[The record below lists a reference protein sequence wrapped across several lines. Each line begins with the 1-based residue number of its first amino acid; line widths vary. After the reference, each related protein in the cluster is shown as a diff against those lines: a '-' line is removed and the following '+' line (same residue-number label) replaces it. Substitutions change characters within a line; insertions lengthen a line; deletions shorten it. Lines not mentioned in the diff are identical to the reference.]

1 MEPLDFVMRALDQ
14 KRRTA
19 PNGED
24 YWMGR
29 DIQVILG
36 YTEWRNFESVIKKA
50 KMACDG
56 SGVPSTYHFVETNKV
71 ISAGKGAE
79 LERADCYLTRYA
91 CYLIAMSGDTTK
103 PEVATAHT
111 YFAVQTRRQE
121 VSDQEK
127 RVALRER
134 VQMSNRVLA
143 GTARGAG
150 VTRFALFN
158 DAGYRGL
165 YGMGLADIMRRKKI
179 PAKDKLLDRA
189 GRAELAANE
198 FRITQT
204 QQKLER
210 ERVQGERAAM
220 QTHHKVGE
228 EVRVAIR
235 RIGGVPPED
244 LPIEEPI
251 QNVKK
256 QLAKRAKAGTLSLE
270 TTDEEI
276 ND

>member
-14 KRRTA
+14 KKRTA

-29 DIQVILG
+29 DIQAILG
-36 YTEWRNFESVIKKA
+36 YAEWRNFDSVIKKA
-50 KMACDG
+50 RTACDA
-56 SGVPSTYHFVETNKV
+56 SGVPSSYHFVETNKV

-91 CYLIAMSGDTTK
+91 CYLIAMNGDSSK
-103 PEVATAHT
+103 GEVATAQS

-121 VSDQEK
+121 LSDQEK

-134 VQMSNRVLA
+134 VRVSNKILA
-143 GTARGAG
+143 GTASEAG

-165 YGMGLADIMRRKKI
+165 YGMGLADIKRRKRI
-179 PAKDKLLDRA
+179 PPKDQLLDRA

-210 ERVQGERAAM
+210 ERIQGEHAAM
-220 QTHHKVGE
+220 QTHQKVGE
-228 EVRVAIR
+228 EVRAAIK
-235 RIGGVPPED
+235 RIGGVQPED

-251 QNVKK
+251 QKVKK
-256 QLAKRAKAGTLSLE
+256 RLAKGARAENLPLRDRE
-270 TTDEEI
+270 QE
-276 ND
+276 

>member
-14 KRRTA
+14 KKRTA

-29 DIQVILG
+29 DIQAILG
-36 YTEWRNFESVIKKA
+36 YAEWRNFSDSVIKKA
-50 KMACDG
+50 RTACDG
-56 SGVPSTYHFVETNKV
+56 SGVPSSYHFVETNKV

-91 CYLIAMSGDTTK
+91 CYLIAMNGDSSK
-103 PEVATAHT
+103 AEVATAQT

-121 VSDQEK
+121 LSDQEK

-134 VQMSNRVLA
+134 VQMSNKVLA
-143 GTARGAG
+143 GTARSAG

-165 YGMGLADIMRRKKI
+165 YGMGLADIIRRKKI
-179 PAKDKLLDRA
+179 PPKGKLLDRS

-210 ERVQGERAAM
+210 ERIQGEHAAM
-220 QTHHKVGE
+220 QTHRRVGE
-228 EVRVAIR
+228 EVRAAIK
-235 RIGGVPPED
+235 RIGGVQPED

-251 QNVKK
+251 EKVKK
-256 QLAKRAKAGTLSLE
+256 RLAKGVRTEGLPLRDGK
-270 TTDEEI
+270 EE
-276 ND
+276 

>member
-1 MEPLDFVMRALDQ
+1 MGSLDFVMRALDQ
-14 KRRTA
+14 KKRTA

-36 YTEWRNFESVIKKA
+36 YAEWRNFSATVIKKA
-50 KMACDG
+50 KAACDG
-56 SGVPSTYHFVETNKV
+56 SGVPSSYHFVETNKV

-91 CYLIAMSGDTTK
+91 CYLIAMNGDSSK
-103 PEVATAHT
+103 AEVATAQT
-111 YFAVQTRRQE
+111 YFAVQARRQE
-121 VSDQEK
+121 LSDQEK

-134 VQMSNRVLA
+134 VRASNKVLV
-143 GTARGAG
+143 GTARQVG
-150 VTRFALFN
+150 VTRFGLFN
-158 DAGYRGL
+158 DEGYRGL

-179 PAKDKLLDRA
+179 PPKDKLLDRA

-220 QTHHKVGE
+220 HTHRKVGE
-228 EVRVAIR
+228 EVREAIK

-244 LPIEEPI
+244 LPSEEPI
-251 QNVKK
+251 GKVKK
-256 QLAKRAKAGTLSLE
+256 RLAKGVISESLPL
-270 TTDEEI
+270 TGSKEE
-276 ND
+276 

>member
-1 MEPLDFVMRALDQ
+1 MEPLDSVIRALDEK
-14 KRRTA
+14 KRVA

-24 YWMGR
+24 YWMAR
-29 DIQVILG
+29 DIQGILG
-36 YTEWRNFESVIKKA
+36 YEKWDNFEAVIRKA
-50 KMACDG
+50 RAACDG
-56 SGVPSTYHFVETNKV
+56 AHINPKYHFLDTKKV
-71 ISAGKGAE
+71 ITAGKGAA
-79 LERADCYLTRYA
+79 LERADCYLTLYA

-134 VQMSNRVLA
+134 VQMSNRILA
-143 GTARGAG
+143 GTARTAG

-165 YGMGLADIMRRKKI
+165 YGMGLADIKRRKRI
-179 PAKDKLLDRA
+179 PPKDQLLDRA

-210 ERVQGERAAM
+210 ERIQGEHAAM
-220 QTHHKVGE
+220 QTHQKVGE
-228 EVRVAIR
+228 EVRAAIK
-235 RIGGVPPED
+235 RIGGVQPED

-251 QNVKK
+251 QKVKK
-256 QLAKRAKAGTLSLE
+256 RLAKGARAENLPLRDK
-270 TTDEEI
+270 EEE
-276 ND
+276 

>member
-14 KRRTA
+14 KKRMA

-29 DIQVILG
+29 DIQAILG
-36 YTEWRNFESVIKKA
+36 YAAWRNFESVIKKA
-50 KMACDG
+50 KTACDG
-56 SGVPSTYHFVETNKV
+56 AGVPSSYHFVETNKV
-71 ISAGKGAE
+71 IRAGKGAE
-79 LERADCYLTRYA
+79 LERVDCYLTRYA
-91 CYLIAMSGDTTK
+91 CYLIAMNGDSSK
-103 PEVATAHT
+103 AEVATAQA

-121 VSDQEK
+121 LSDQES

-134 VQMSNRVLA
+134 VRKGNRILQ
-143 GTARGAG
+143 GTASEAG
-150 VTRFALFN
+150 VVRFALFN

-165 YGMGLADIMRRKKI
+165 YGMGLADIKRKKKI
-179 PAKDKLLDRA
+179 PRQDQLLDRA

-210 ERVQGERAAM
+210 ERVHGERAAM
-220 QTHHKVGE
+220 ETHETVGA
-228 EVRVAIR
+228 EVRDAIR
-235 RIGGVPPED
+235 RIGGTPPED

-251 QNVKK
+251 SKVKK
-256 QLAKRAKAGTLSLE
+256 SLARRAKGEPLLLE
-270 TTDEEI
+270 PSDEQ
-276 ND
+276 